1 MRLKLV
7 GLKLVVTVESLA
19 EVGGL
24 GPDEQVVLVQDLVF
38 GQLLV
43 AVGVGLENLEREWIS
58 LREKKLKQTL
68 KFNSKAYTVQLNTFY
83 ESFETVSTR

>member
-1 MRLKLV
+1 MV
-7 GLKLVVTVESLA
+7 GSSEFVMPVEGLA

-43 AVGVGLENLEREWIS
+43 TVGVGLENLEREWIS
-58 LREKKLKQTL
+58 LDKRKIEPNLEIEL
-68 KFNSKAYTVQLNTFY
+68 
-83 ESFETVSTR
+83 